1 MGETEVDKMAM
12 TEKQIK
18 RRMDEA
24 WESHY
29 KQYEMEAEWYG
40 NDDPHVW
47 VCDIPSKQVTV
58 KMEMNEK
65 YKDIVIYEAPM
76 QKQNDYRYVRETEWK
91 VRSHYSW

>member
-1 MGETEVDKMAM
+1 MAL

-24 WESHY
+24 WELHY

-40 NDDPHVW
+40 IEDDHVW
-47 VCDIPSKQVTV
+47 VCDIPSKQITV
-58 KMEMNEK
+58 KMELDEE
-65 YKDIVIYEAPM
+65 YKDIIVYEAPL
-76 QKQNDYRYVRETEWK
+76 QKQSDYRYVRDTEWK

>member
-1 MGETEVDKMAM
+1 MAM

-24 WESHY
+24 WELHY

-40 NDDPHVW
+40 NDDDHIW
-47 VCDIPSKQVTV
+47 VCDIPSKQITV
-58 KMEMNEK
+58 KMVLIEESK
-65 YKDIVIYEAPM
+65 RVSIYETPLK
-76 QKQNDYRYVRETEWK
+76 KQNRYDYVRETEWK